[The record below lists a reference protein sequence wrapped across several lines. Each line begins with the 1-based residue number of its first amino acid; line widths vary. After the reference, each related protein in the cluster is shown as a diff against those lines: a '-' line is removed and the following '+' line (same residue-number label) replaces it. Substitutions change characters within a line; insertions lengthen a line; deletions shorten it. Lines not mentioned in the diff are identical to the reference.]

1 MDEPTNHL
9 DDETKRAL
17 SEALQRFKGNLIVVS
32 HEDSFYSQWIDKEI
46 NVEKL
51 RLDRE

>member
-9 DDETKRAL
+9 DDETKSAL

-32 HEDSFYSQWIDKEI
+32 HEDGFYTDWIDKEL

-51 RLDRE
+51 RIDK

>member
-9 DDETKRAL
+9 DVLAKQAL
-17 SEALQRFKGNLIVVS
+17 SEALADFEGALILVC
-32 HEDSFYSQWIDKEI
+32 HDASFYEGITDRVL

-51 RLDRE
+51 RRAVR